1 MLDFSDKPYRYFP
14 PRRNPLVAWFMGI
27 YNRRYSLPRQH
38 QIESLEIC
46 GQTDELKRL
55 GRGARLMFV
64 PNHPTHS
71 DAQIYTEALRRI
83 GVTSHFMAAY
93 DVFLRS
99 RRSAWILQRMG
110 SFSVDREGS
119 DSRSM
124 KQCGDTLRRGDH
136 ALTIFPEGNVYLQND
151 VVTPFHDGA
160 ALIGLRCCRSLGDEN
175 IAVLAVPVSI
185 KVTHLHDVRDQLSR
199 RLHDLAEALRLEL
212 PRGLP
217 PLEAV
222 RSVGQTALA
231 RNLRQRGIDVP
242 ETESVAALIEESAES
257 VISGLEKKMS
267 LKPRPRDSLIDRI
280 RRARRAVH
288 EIRIDDSRAQD
299 HAAAGH
305 WADEA
310 MLALRI
316 ASYSGA
322 YVAARPTIDRFAE
335 TIEKLYE
342 DIYRRVCEP
351 WAARRALVHFSQP
364 IDLRDFLGSFKRKA
378 RVAVREL
385 TDACERS
392 VQNGLDELNAQNPH
406 SGGQLWDSADDNL
419 SA

>member
-14 PRRNPLVAWFMGI
+14 PRRNALVAWIMGV
-27 YNRRYSLPRQH
+27 YNRRYLLPRRNR
-38 QIESLEIC
+38 IESLEVC
-46 GQTDELKRL
+46 GQTDQLKRL
-55 GRGARLMFV
+55 GGSSRLMFV

-71 DAQIYTEALRRI
+71 DPEIYTEALRRI

-93 DVFLRS
+93 DVFLR
-99 RRSAWILQRMG
+99 RRRTAWIMQRMG

-124 KQCGDTLRRGDH
+124 KQCRDTLHSGEH

-151 VVTPFHDGA
+151 LVTPFHDGA
-160 ALIGLRCCRSLGDEN
+160 ALIGLRCCRSLADEN

-185 KVTHLHDVRDQLSR
+185 KATHTQDVRGQLSR
-199 RLHDLAEALRLEL
+199 RLYELAEALQLEL

-222 RSVGQTALA
+222 RLVGQTALS

-242 ETESVAALIEESAES
+242 ETESLAAQIAKSAES
-257 VISGLEKKMS
+257 VIGGLEVKMS
-267 LKPRPRDSLIDRI
+267 LEPRPRDSVIDRI

-322 YVAARPTIDRFAE
+322 YVEACPTIDRFSE

-351 WAARRALVHFSQP
+351 WTARHAFVHFSEP

-378 RVAVREL
+378 RTAVREL

-392 VQNGLDELNAQNPH
+392 VQNGLDELNARNPYR
-406 SGGQLWDSADDNL
+406 GGQLWNSAEASP

>member
-14 PRRNPLVAWFMGI
+14 PRRNPLVAWIMGI
-27 YNRRYSLPRQH
+27 YNRRYLLPTRH
-38 QIESLEIC
+38 RIESLEVS

-55 GRGARLMFV
+55 GRDARLMFV

-71 DAQIYTEALRRI
+71 DPEIYTEALRRI

-99 RRSAWILQRMG
+99 RRAAWIMQRMG

-124 KQCGDTLRRGDH
+124 KQSGDTLRSGEH

-151 VVTPFHDGA
+151 LVTPFHEGA
-160 ALIGLRCCRSLGDEN
+160 ALIGLRCCKSLADQN

-185 KVTHLHDVRDQLSR
+185 KATYLHDVREQLSR
-199 RLHDLAEALRLEL
+199 RLHELAEALQLEL

-222 RSVGQTALA
+222 RSVGQTALT
-231 RNLRQRGIDVP
+231 RNLRQRGINVP
-242 ETESVAALIEESAES
+242 QTESLAAQIEKSAQS
-257 VISGLEKKMS
+257 VIGGLEEKMS
-267 LKPRPRDSLIDRI
+267 IKRRPRDSLIDRI
-280 RRARRAVH
+280 RRARRAIH
-288 EIRIDDSRAQD
+288 EICIDDSRAQD

-322 YVAARPTIDRFAE
+322 YVEARPTIDRFAE

-342 DIYRRVCEP
+342 DIYRHVCQP
-351 WAARRALVHFSQP
+351 WAARRAFVHFSEP

-378 RVAVREL
+378 RLAVREL

-392 VQNGLDELNAQNPH
+392 VQNGLDELNARNPH
-406 SGGQLWDSADDNL
+406 RGGQLWH
-419 SA
+419 